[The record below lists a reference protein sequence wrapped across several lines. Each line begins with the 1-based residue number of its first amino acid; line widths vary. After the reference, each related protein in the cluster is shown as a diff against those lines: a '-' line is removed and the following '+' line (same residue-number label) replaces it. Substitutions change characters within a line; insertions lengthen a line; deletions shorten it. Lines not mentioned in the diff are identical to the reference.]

1 MIKFL
6 KKHFGTMSYAVT
18 VIVCIFFFVYIIN
31 VGSDFSSSVISQA
44 QSRAEFYA
52 AEQGRHIKSQYDSLF
67 CETEFYAAKVSRA
80 ETQEQ
85 FKETVI
91 GIKSTGELGGNEY
104 AVEFFYAKDGNVVMY
119 DGTIVTDYP
128 ELSELA
134 RSENNRFSKI
144 FHYENSIR
152 AIASSAK
159 TSGNAFADSVIV
171 LFDSSAISLNS
182 IAEKNDGDKAEC
194 FSISA
199 FSLLVKH
206 DGIIID
212 RVENNDEF
220 TIGSDKVQNGI
231 IDSLFTDGK
240 KRDEVIVALGGNG
253 ISSYV
258 FRLGTEQYIF
268 TVNAFGDDFGNIAIA
283 DVFAIN
289 EVYPDGVSLTGVLWS
304 SLVGVAVVI
313 LVLVLSIVLSR
324 LTSKKEI
331 FRLEMIDSVLKC
343 STPKKFEKDASE
355 ILKKHSGTN
364 FAFVSLQI
372 NNFSYYSK
380 KFGENEIR
388 KLSEFTTSVIRQAL
402 LIEETFCYA
411 GDGDFLL
418 LLHYKERKAFTE
430 RINGIYARLSSYAG
444 VNIDEKYKVNVS
456 FAVYE
461 VEQSERSSIKNI
473 LEKLKI
479 VKESVVSRPG
489 VLNIN
494 FYEDILRENYIK
506 KAEIES
512 RMENALENSEFHL
525 FYQPKYN
532 LKTKNMD
539 GSEIL
544 IRWYDPKIEK
554 YRVPGEFLPVFEE
567 DGFINKIDRF
577 VFYKACENIAD
588 RIEKRQICY
597 PISVN
602 VSRVTATQPDF
613 TDYYI
618 RIKNK
623 FGIKD
628 KFVTI
633 EFTESFAYE
642 NYKFLSEI
650 VSTLHENGF
659 LCSID
664 DFGTGYSSYNILK
677 MIEMDEIKLDRFF
690 LGKGISTERDQTLL
704 KNVIEMVKQLGMKVT
719 QEGVESREDLF
730 RLEDLGCDVIQGYYF
745 AKPMK
750 YVDYLEFIDK
760 NFIKK

>member
-6 KKHFGTMSYAVT
+6 KKHFGEISYGVT
-18 VIVCIFFFVYIIN
+18 VIICIFFFVYILN
-31 VGSDFSSSVISQA
+31 VGSDFSSSIISQA
-44 QSRAEFYA
+44 QSRTEFYA
-52 AEQGRHIKSQYDSLF
+52 AEQGRYIKNQYDSLF

-80 ETQEQ
+80 ETEEE

-104 AVEFFYAKDGNVVMY
+104 AAELFYTKNGNVIKY
-119 DGTIVTDYP
+119 DGTIVTGYP
-128 ELSELA
+128 ELSDLA
-134 RSENNRFSKI
+134 ETKTNKFSQM
-144 FHYENSIR
+144 FQYENTVR
-152 AIASSAK
+152 AIACSAK
-159 TSGNAFADSVIV
+159 TQNDTFADSVIV
-171 LFDSSAISLNS
+171 LFDSAAISLRS
-182 IAEKNDGDKAEC
+182 FATESDGTPAEC
-194 FSISA
+194 ISKSA

-212 RVENNDEF
+212 RVENDESF
-220 TIGSDKVQNGI
+220 DIGTAKVQNGI
-231 IDSLFTDGK
+231 IDKLFTDGRV
-240 KRDEVIVALGGNG
+240 RDEVIETLSGEG
-253 ISSYV
+253 IKSFV
-258 FRLGTEQYIF
+258 FRVGTEQFVF
-268 TVNAFGDDFGNIAIA
+268 TVNSFGDDFGNLCLA
-283 DVFAIN
+283 DAFAIN
-289 EVYPDGVSLTGVLWS
+289 TVYPDGVDLTEVLWS
-304 SLVGVAVVI
+304 ALVGIAVVI
-313 LVLVLSIVLSR
+313 VILVLSIVIAR
-324 LTSKKEI
+324 HASKKEI
-331 FRLEMIDSVLKC
+331 FRLEMIDPVLKC
-343 STPKKFEKDASE
+343 STPKKFEKDSAE
-355 ILKKHSGTN
+355 ILKKHGGTN

-372 NNFSYYSK
+372 NNFSYYAK

-388 KLSEFTTSVIRQAL
+388 KLNEFTASVIRQAL

-411 GDGDFLL
+411 GDGEFLIL
-418 LLHYKERKAFTE
+418 MHYKERKSFTE
-430 RINGIYARLSSYAG
+430 RISGMYARLSSFAG
-444 VNIDEKYKVNVS
+444 MNNDEKYKVVVS

-461 VEQSERSSIKNI
+461 AEQSERASVANM

-479 VKESVVSRPG
+479 VKESATARLG
-489 VLNIN
+489 VLNID
-494 FYEDILRENYIK
+494 FYEDMLRENYIK

-512 RMENALENSEFHL
+512 RMESALENSEFHL

-544 IRWYDPKIEK
+544 IRWYDPKIEN
-554 YRVPGEFLPVFEE
+554 YRVPNEFLPVFEE

-577 VFYKACENIAD
+577 VFYKACENIAE
-588 RIEKRQICY
+588 RIERSQICY

-628 KFVTI
+628 KFITI

-642 NYKFLSEI
+642 NYKFLSGI

-690 LGKGISTERDQTLL
+690 LGKGISEERDQTLL

-719 QEGVESREDLF
+719 QEGVESKEDLF